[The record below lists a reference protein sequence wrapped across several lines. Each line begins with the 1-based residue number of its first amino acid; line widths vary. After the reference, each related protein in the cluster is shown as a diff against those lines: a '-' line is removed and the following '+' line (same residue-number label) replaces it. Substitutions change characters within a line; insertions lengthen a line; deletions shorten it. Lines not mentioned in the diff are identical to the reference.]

1 MRENRLYLILIK
13 QPSWYNHLKLM
24 INTIGFNNKKN
35 IWTSKYSYTSSNYAS
50 IDKQFF
56 SCRKTV
62 FPSDDVVCWEH
73 NTNPTRNNF
82 YGEQHKSA
90 ISVSFNDNP
99 SQNKLYKT
107 FSVEGSDNLKGSVHS
122 FSTSETLQPQKTPLT
137 INVDTLKNKGGIL
150 YGNIPKDPRIK
161 ANVNMKFVGAT
172 SRETTTQALGQ
183 DLYFFNGVEG
193 NTAFTLDQSTKFAF
207 VFGNS
212 TTPVVITPEGA
223 SVSLQENTDF
233 YTLNSG
239 FISPS
244 ATQLNSINID
254 DPLGKGIVLK
264 STLQAYGAFLS
275 ALQGT
280 DGIVSIFAIT
290 DPAINGDFLRGQY
303 AEVGMAIGTGP
314 EPFELYSLNVNYEP
328 TDLDHSK

>member
-1 MRENRLYLILIK
+1 MK
-13 QPSWYNHLKLM
+13 
-24 INTIGFNNKKN
+24 NTIGFNNKKN

-50 IDKQFF
+50 LDKQFF
-56 SCRKTV
+56 SCRKKV
-62 FPSDDVVCWEH
+62 LSADDTVCWEH

-90 ISVSFNDNP
+90 IAVSFNDNP

-107 FSVEGSDNLKGSVHS
+107 FSVEGSENLAGSLHS

-137 INVDTLKNKGGIL
+137 INVNTLKNKGGIL

-161 ANVNMKFVGAT
+161 ANVNMKFVGST
-172 SRETTTQALGQ
+172 SRETTAQALGQ
-183 DLYFFNGVEG
+183 DLYFFNGVVG

-212 TTPVVITPEGA
+212 ISPVVIQPSGSSI
-223 SVSLQENTDF
+223 SVDENTDF

-239 FISPS
+239 FMCPS
-244 ATQLNSINID
+244 VAELDSAEVD
-254 DPLGKGIVLK
+254 GLSSKGIVFK
-264 STLQAYGAFLS
+264 ATLQAYAAFLNL
-275 ALQGT
+275 LQGT

-303 AEVGMAIGTGP
+303 AEVSMAIGSGP

>member
-1 MRENRLYLILIK
+1 M
-13 QPSWYNHLKLM
+13 S
-24 INTIGFNNKKN
+24 NTIAFNNKKN

-50 IDKQFF
+50 LDKQFF
-56 SCRKTV
+56 SSRKRV
-62 FPSDDVVCWEH
+62 EANDDTVCWEH
-73 NTNPTRNNF
+73 NVNPTRNNF
-82 YGEQHKSA
+82 YGEQYKSA
-90 ISVSFNDNP
+90 IAVSFNDNP

-107 FSVEGSDNLKGSVHS
+107 FSVEGSENLQGSIHS

-137 INVDTLKNKGGIL
+137 VDVSTLKNKGGIL
-150 YGNIPKDPRIK
+150 YGNVPKDPRIK
-161 ANVNMKFVGAT
+161 ANVNMKFIGST
-172 SRETTTQALGQ
+172 SRGTTTQALGQ
-183 DLYFFNGVEG
+183 DLYFFNGVVG

-212 TTPVVITPEGA
+212 ISPVVIAPDGG

-239 FISPS
+239 FLCPS
-244 ATQLNSINID
+244 SSELDLEGID
-254 DPLGKGIVLK
+254 ELSDKGIIFK
-264 STLQAYGAFLS
+264 ATLGAYATFLS
-275 ALQGT
+275 SLQNT

-303 AEVGMAIGTGP
+303 AEVAMTMASGS
-314 EPFELYSLNVNYEP
+314 EPFELYSFNVNYEP